1 MYFTYIEK
9 RNKWKYNCTNLKQ
22 INKKWSGFVSP
33 FGLIFSNK
41 THAIFPQILQF
52 KIDYL
57 SKVIKNIVF

>member
-9 RNKWKYNCTNLKQ
+9 RNKWKYNCTNKTNKQ
-22 INKKWSGFVSP
+22 KMIWFVSP

-41 THAIFPQILQF
+41 THAIFTQILQF